1 MLVMSSFWPTTVEG
15 WVGLIILICSLVAAI
30 AGLVP
35 TGIKLYRTLKQLVK
49 DKNWKKI
56 IQFAS
61 AAMKQAEASGKKA
74 KEKKIIVIESVVAAC
89 KEIGVEIDEKQLKD
103 LSDYIDELIKWHNDM
118 NEAEG
123 E

>member
-35 TGIKLYRTLKQLVK
+35 TGIKLYRVLKQLVK
-49 DKNWKKI
+49 DRNWKKI

-74 KEKKIIVIESVVAAC
+74 KEKKVIVIESVVAAC